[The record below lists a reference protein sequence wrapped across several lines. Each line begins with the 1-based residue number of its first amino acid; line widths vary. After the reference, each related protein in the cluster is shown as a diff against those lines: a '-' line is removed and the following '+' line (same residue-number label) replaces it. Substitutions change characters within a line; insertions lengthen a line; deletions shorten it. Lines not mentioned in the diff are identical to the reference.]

1 MKGML
6 IKDFMLLK
14 NQKQFFVVILAF
26 AVMFFGMN
34 DDASFAFSYIVVL
47 CTLFTISTISYDEY
61 DNGMSY
67 LFTLPISRKGYVKEK
82 YIFGSIAIF
91 IALVTSTVLD
101 FAFQMVKNQKYSA
114 QGLLIQICISLM
126 VAMLMLAFSLPIQL
140 KFGAEKSRIALL
152 AVFGCIAAVGFVVVK
167 LAESMNLDIGA
178 IVAKLTGM
186 SPQIPVAG
194 GILAGILLLAVSYL
208 ISLKIMMEKQ
218 F

>member
-14 NQKQFFVVILAF
+14 NQKQFFVVILVFAF
-26 AVMFFGMN
+26 MFFGMY
-34 DDASFAFSYIVVL
+34 DDTTFAFTYIVVL

-82 YIFGSIAIF
+82 YVFGIISIC
-91 IALVTSTVLD
+91 IALVTATVLD
-101 FAFQMVKNQKYSA
+101 IVFNMVKNQKYGT
-114 QGLLIQICISLM
+114 QELLIQLCTSLM

-152 AVFGCIAAVGFVVVK
+152 AVFGCIAAVGFVVIK
-167 LAESMNLDIGA
+167 LGESMNLDMGA
-178 IVAKLTGM
+178 IVEKVDGLSSQLLIT
-186 SPQIPVAG
+186 G
-194 GILAGILLLAVSYL
+194 GIAAGILLLAVSYL
-208 ISLKIMMEKQ
+208 ISLKILMKKQ

>member
-1 MKGML
+1 
-6 IKDFMLLK
+6 
-14 NQKQFFVVILAF
+14 
-26 AVMFFGMN
+26 
-34 DDASFAFSYIVVL
+34 
-47 CTLFTISTISYDEY
+47 
-61 DNGMSY
+61 MSY

-178 IVAKLTGM
+178 IVAKLNGM
-186 SPQIPVAG
+186 SPQILVVG

>member
-14 NQKQFFVVILAF
+14 NQKQFFVVILVFAF
-26 AVMFFGMN
+26 MFFGMY
-34 DDASFAFSYIVVL
+34 DDTTFAFTYIVVL

-67 LFTLPISRKGYVKEK
+67 LFTIPISRKGYVKEK
-82 YIFGSIAIF
+82 YVFGIIAIF

-101 FAFQMVKNQKYSA
+101 FVFQMVKKQEYSA

-167 LAESMNLDIGA
+167 LGESMNLDIGA
-178 IVAKLTGM
+178 IVTKLNGM
-186 SPQIPVAG
+186 SPQMLIAG
-194 GILAGILLLAVSYL
+194 GIAAGILLLAVSYL
-208 ISLKIMMEKQ
+208 I
-218 F
+218 

>member
-6 IKDFMLLK
+6 MKDFMLLK
-14 NQKQFFVVILAF
+14 NQKQFFVAILAF
-26 AVMFFGMN
+26 AVMFFGMY
-34 DDASFAFSYIVVL
+34 DDTSFAFNYIVIL

-82 YIFGSIAIF
+82 YVFGIIAIF

-101 FAFQMVKNQKYSA
+101 FVFQMVKKQEYSA

-178 IVAKLTGM
+178 IVAKLNGM
-186 SPQIPVAG
+186 SPQILVVG

>member
-6 IKDFMLLK
+6 MKDFMLLK
-14 NQKQFFVVILAF
+14 NQKQFFVVILVFAF
-26 AVMFFGMN
+26 MFFGMY
-34 DDASFAFSYIVVL
+34 DDTTFAFTYIVVL

-82 YIFGSIAIF
+82 YVFGIIAIF

-101 FAFQMVKNQKYSA
+101 FVFQMVKNQKYSA

-178 IVAKLTGM
+178 IVAKLNGM
-186 SPQIPVAG
+186 SPQILVVG

>member
-1 MKGML
+1 M
-6 IKDFMLLK
+6 
-14 NQKQFFVVILAF
+14 
-26 AVMFFGMN
+26 
-34 DDASFAFSYIVVL
+34 
-47 CTLFTISTISYDEY
+47 
-61 DNGMSY
+61 
-67 LFTLPISRKGYVKEK
+67 KEK
-82 YIFGSIAIF
+82 YVFGSIAIF

-101 FAFQMVKNQKYSA
+101 FVFQMVKKQEYSA

-167 LAESMNLDIGA
+167 LGESMNLDIGA
-178 IVAKLTGM
+178 IVTKLNGM
-186 SPQIPVAG
+186 SPQMLIAG
-194 GILAGILLLAVSYL
+194 GIAAGILLLAVSYL

>member
-6 IKDFMLLK
+6 MKDFMLLK
-14 NQKQFFVVILAF
+14 NQKQFFVAILAF
-26 AVMFFGMN
+26 AVMFFGMY
-34 DDASFAFSYIVVL
+34 DDTSFAFNYIVIL

-82 YIFGSIAIF
+82 YVFGIIAIF

-101 FAFQMVKNQKYSA
+101 FVFQMVKKQEYSA

-167 LAESMNLDIGA
+167 LGESMNLDIGA
-178 IVAKLTGM
+178 IVTKLNGM
-186 SPQIPVAG
+186 SPQMLIAG
-194 GILAGILLLAVSYL
+194 GIAAGILLLAVSYL
-208 ISLKIMMEKQ
+208 ISLKIMMKKQ

>member
-14 NQKQFFVVILAF
+14 NQKQFFVTILVFAF
-26 AVMFFGMN
+26 LFFGMY
-34 DDASFAFSYIVVL
+34 DDTTFAFTYIVVL

-82 YIFGSIAIF
+82 YVFGIISIC
-91 IALVTSTVLD
+91 IALIASTVLY
-101 FAFQMVKNQKYSA
+101 FVFRMAKNQDYGV
-114 QGLLIQICISLM
+114 QELLIQLFTSLM
-126 VAMLMLAFSLPIQL
+126 VAMFMLAFSLPIQL

-152 AVFGCIAAVGFVVVK
+152 AVFGCIVAMGIIVVK
-167 LAESMNLDIGA
+167 LGESMNLDMGSYL
-178 IVAKLTGM
+178 AKVNGM
-186 SPQIPVAG
+186 RPQMLIA
-194 GILAGILLLAVSYL
+194 AGILIGIFAIFISCL
-208 ISLKIMMEKQ
+208 ISLRIIKKKE